1 MKRWIKWV
9 AAAVLLLA
17 LVWLMAGRDYHESA
31 MVERDGVRYYLRADR
46 LRAFAGVCVWDG
58 ESDTVDYTIPDRVNG
73 ARVTSLGGLIY
84 GTAFKKLPY
93 GWGVALPETF
103 RGAERVGFLPQ
114 TNVTELTLTVR
125 LHLGRYVSHI
135 ANMGVPD
142 AVWYCSGDES
152 YSLRQRWVITCDERN
167 KTYYAEDGRLYYRQT
182 GKPVDFDYET
192 E

>member
-114 TNVTELTLTVR
+114 TNVTELTLTVH

>member
-17 LVWLMAGRDYHESA
+17 LAWLMVGRDYHESA
-31 MVERDGVRYYLRADR
+31 AVVQDGVTFYPRADR
-46 LRAFAGVCVWDG
+46 LYAFAGIYTWDG
-58 ESDTVDYTIPDRVNG
+58 AGDTVEYVIPDRVNG
-73 ARVTSLGGLIY
+73 AKVTSLGGLVY

-93 GWGVALPETF
+93 GWGLALPQTF
-103 RGAERVGFLPQ
+103 RGAKRYHSEPPENA
-114 TNVTELTLTVR
+114 TPITLTVH

-142 AVWYCSGDES
+142 AVWYCGGDES
-152 YSLRQRWVITCDERN
+152 YRLRQRWVITCDERN

>member
-93 GWGVALPETF
+93 GWGVALP
-103 RGAERVGFLPQ
+103 LS
-114 TNVTELTLTVR
+114 LI
-125 LHLGRYVSHI
+125 HI
-135 ANMGVPD
+135 
-142 AVWYCSGDES
+142 
-152 YSLRQRWVITCDERN
+152 
-167 KTYYAEDGRLYYRQT
+167 
-182 GKPVDFDYET
+182 
-192 E
+192 

>member
-1 MKRWIKWV
+1 M
-9 AAAVLLLA
+9 AAALILA
-17 LVWLMAGRDYHESA
+17 LAWLMAGRDYHESA
-31 MVERDGVRYYLRADR
+31 AVAQDGVTFYPRADR
-46 LRAFAGVCVWDG
+46 LYAFAGIYTWDG
-58 ESDTVDYTIPDRVNG
+58 AGDTVEYVIPDWVNG
-73 ARVTSLGGLIY
+73 AKVTSLGGLVY

-93 GWGVALPETF
+93 GWGLALPQTF
-103 RGAERVGFLPQ
+103 RGAKRYHLEPPENATPV
-114 TNVTELTLTVR
+114 TLTVH

-142 AVWYCSGDES
+142 AVWYCGGDES

>member
-1 MKRWIKWV
+1 MKRWIKWA

-17 LVWLMAGRDYHESA
+17 LVWLMAGRDYHKSA

-58 ESDTVDYTIPDRVNG
+58 ESDTVDYRIPDRVDG
-73 ARVTSLGGLIY
+73 AKVTSLGGLIY

-125 LHLGRYVSHI
+125 LHLGRYVSGMENI
-135 ANMGVPD
+135 GELVPVGYYSTG
-142 AVWYCSGDES
+142 AS
-152 YSLRQRWVITCDERN
+152 YIIRQKWVVTCDERN
-167 KTYYAEDGRLYYRQT
+167 ETYYAENGRLYDR
-182 GKPVDFDYET
+182 GSGEPVELCYET

>member
-1 MKRWIKWV
+1 MKRWMKWAM
-9 AAAVLLLA
+9 AAALILA
-17 LVWLMAGRDYHESA
+17 LAWLMVGRDYHESA
-31 MVERDGVRYYLRADR
+31 AVVQDGVTFYPRADR
-46 LRAFAGVCVWDG
+46 LYAFAGIYTWDG
-58 ESDTVDYTIPDRVNG
+58 AGDMVEYVIPDRVNG
-73 ARVTSLGGLIY
+73 AKVTSLGGLVY

-93 GWGVALPETF
+93 GWGLALPETF

-125 LHLGRYVSHI
+125 LHLGRYVSGMENI
-135 ANMGVPD
+135 GELAPVG
-142 AVWYCSGDES
+142 Y
-152 YSLRQRWVITCDERN
+152 YSTGENYIIRQQWVITCDERN

>member
-1 MKRWIKWV
+1 MKRWIKWA

-31 MVERDGVRYYLRADR
+31 MVERDGVRYYLRADH

-58 ESDTVDYTIPDRVNG
+58 AGDTVDYRIPDRVDG
-73 ARVTSLGGLIY
+73 ANVTSLGGLIY
-84 GTAFKKLPY
+84 CTAFKKLPY

-125 LHLGRYVSHI
+125 LHLGRYVSGMENI
-135 ANMGVPD
+135 GEFVPVGYYSTG
-142 AVWYCSGDES
+142 AS
-152 YSLRQRWVITCDERN
+152 YIIRQKWVVTCDERN
-167 KTYYAEDGRLYYRQT
+167 ETYYAENGRLYDR
-182 GKPVDFDYET
+182 GSGEPVELCYET

>member
-1 MKRWIKWV
+1 MKRWIKWA

-58 ESDTVDYTIPDRVNG
+58 EGDTVDYHIPDRVDG
-73 ARVTSLGGLIY
+73 AKVTSLGGLIY
-84 GTAFKKLPY
+84 GTAFKKLSC

-125 LHLGRYVSHI
+125 LHLGRYVSGMENI
-135 ANMGVPD
+135 GELVPVGYYSTG
-142 AVWYCSGDES
+142 AS
-152 YSLRQRWVITCDERN
+152 YIIRQKWVVTCDERN
-167 KTYYAEDGRLYYRQT
+167 ETYYAEDGRLYYR
-182 GKPVDFDYET
+182 GSGEPVELCYET

>member
-31 MVERDGVRYYLRADR
+31 MVERDGVRYYLRADH
-46 LRAFAGVCVWDG
+46 LQAFAGVCVWDG

-142 AVWYCSGDES
+142 AVWYCGGDES
-152 YSLRQRWVITCDERN
+152 YRLRQQWVITCDERN